1 MTEPILDED
10 NLNLSSLVL
19 RLEFGNNRFLFMGD
33 AEKENEEAI
42 SWSQIDVLKVGHHG
56 SNTSSTERFLEQIQ
70 PKYAVIMVGKDN
82 SYKLPKQETIDKLN
96 HIGTMVYRT
105 DENGTVQMKSDGNTI
120 EIKTSK

>member
-1 MTEPILDED
+1 
-10 NLNLSSLVL
+10 
-19 RLEFGNNRFLFMGD
+19 MGD

-42 SWSQIDVLKVGHHG
+42 SWPQIDVLKVGHHG
-56 SNTSSTERFLEQIQ
+56 SNTSSTEHFLEQIQ

-96 HIGTMVYRT
+96 HIGTIVYRT
-105 DENGTVQMKSDGNTI
+105 DENGTVQMKSDGNAI